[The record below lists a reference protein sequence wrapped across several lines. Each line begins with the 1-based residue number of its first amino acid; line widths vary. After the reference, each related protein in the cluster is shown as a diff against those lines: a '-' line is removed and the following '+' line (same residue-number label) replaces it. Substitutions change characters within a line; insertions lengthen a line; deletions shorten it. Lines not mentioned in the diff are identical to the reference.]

1 MSRTRQEL
9 DAMSL
14 QRLAYVMPQ
23 NAEDEKMLQEVFEQ
37 RASVSTYQALT
48 AIDVRQGWQEE
59 ILQKYVNEKRETM
72 ARENPATL
80 NGEDQAALDS
90 NVITKE
96 KELELQA
103 KLDEK
108 NKIKKG
114 DAEEAITVTPQ
125 SQPAATTESEMIVPE
140 VPGEVPEKKIKKEKK

>member
-1 MSRTRQEL
+1 MSYTKQEL
-9 DAMSL
+9 YTMTL

-23 NAEDEKMLQEVFEQ
+23 NAEDEKLLQEIFEL
-37 RASVSTYQALT
+37 RAAVSTYQTLT
-48 AIDVRQGWQEE
+48 AIDVRQGWQED
-59 ILQKYVNEKRETM
+59 ILQKYVDEKRETM

-108 NKIKKG
+108 NKIKKEESTA
-114 DAEEAITVTPQ
+114 DETEIPAIAEQIAANYETVEPVVETP
-125 SQPAATTESEMIVPE
+125 
-140 VPGEVPEKKIKKEKK
+140 GKKTKKAKK